1 MKTKSPTILKGHGK
15 KRTRARR
22 PRPDRV
28 AAASTTDRPRL
39 TELEARVLRAHP
51 PASWVRVADL
61 VVDEHQAKA
70 PTIAR
75 ARRSLPEIGQTV
87 PVMISGD
94 RVVLT
99 DHARVVA
106 ARRLGLRYIAAVQV
120 DAVGLE
126 AELVGLHE
134 ELLLREDLTV
144 LERAEKWARL
154 KQIYET
160 LHPQARHG
168 GRRRGAP
175 VDQEETVS
183 FARYMAADGRTD
195 RSVRQYLQ
203 VAKLCDAT
211 KAVVRGSPMEDR
223 LTDLMTLARE
233 LDPTEQRRLAELAV
247 TGTSDDLVLPAEAM
261 ERDHGRVEAARRV
274 LGRVAVGSDR
284 DRAVE
289 QVAAALKMLVTVPR
303 DCRRMA
309 ERIVDAGIRDAAA
322 ARAAAVHMIETGEMP
337 SSIVASVREPGSSTA
352 STRVVQ
358 GRRTTATLI
367 HGLDALDALREFPS
381 ASVHAVV
388 TSPPYYG
395 ARDYGTEGALGSEET
410 PEQYVDRLA
419 DVFDEIARVLRE
431 DGTVWLVLDD
441 VYLDKQLAGLP
452 WRVVARLQERGW
464 ILRQDCVWLQAEDDG
479 TARGMPEHVDDRPT
493 RSHEYVFML
502 VRQAEGYYYDQ
513 MATLLPTG
521 GNDRSW
527 FCAPPQKGKGPHPA
541 AFPERLVAHFLPRSV
556 SPTGCC
562 AACGA
567 PWRRAVKQTTYS
579 PFRARVPQGA
589 SPTMG
594 YKGSDFRTSEPPD
607 REDRGFFPSCSC
619 GTSARRNCVV
629 LDPFSG
635 WATTGVVAGRH
646 GCDYVGLDIQAAYLD
661 AAEKRVR
668 EAVPSLVSSGDTA
681 TGESDVAAPGAAQ
694 EAETSRLQRNGSP
707 SRLRAAP

>member
-1 MKTKSPTILKGHGK
+1 MKTKSATTRKSNGK
-15 KRTRARR
+15 KRTTGARLG
-22 PRPDRV
+22 V
-28 AAASTTDRPRL
+28 AASRTTSAPRL

-51 PASWVRVADL
+51 PTSWVRVADL
-61 VVDEHQAKA
+61 VVDTSRARA
-70 PTIAR
+70 PTVAR

-87 PVMISGD
+87 PVLISRDG
-94 RVVLT
+94 VVLT

-106 ARRLGLRYIAAVQV
+106 ARRLGLRYIAAVRV

-154 KQIYET
+154 KEIYET
-160 LHPQARHG
+160 LHPRARHG
-168 GRRRGAP
+168 GRRQRRGAP
-175 VDQEETVS
+175 GNQEETVS

-203 VAKLCDAT
+203 VAKLYDAT
-211 KAVVRGSPMEDR
+211 KAVVRGSAMEDR
-223 LTDLMTLARE
+223 LTDLMALARE
-233 LDPTEQRRLAELAV
+233 TDPTEQRRLAELAV

-274 LGRVAVGSDR
+274 LGRIAVGSDR
-284 DRAVE
+284 DLAIE
-289 QVAAALKMLVTVPR
+289 QVAAALKMLPRVPR

-322 ARAAAVHMIETGEMP
+322 ARAAALHMIETGEIP
-337 SSIVASVREPGSSTA
+337 TSVVASVRGPSRSTA

-358 GRRTTATLI
+358 SRRATATLI
-367 HGLDALDALREFPS
+367 HGLDVLDGLRQLPS
-381 ASVHAVV
+381 GSVHAVV

-395 ARDYGTEGALGSEET
+395 ARDYGVVGTIGSEDS

-419 DVFDEIARVLRE
+419 EVFDEIARVLRE

-464 ILRQDCVWLQAEDDG
+464 MLRQDCVWLQAEDDG
-479 TARGMPEHVDDRPT
+479 TARGMPEHVSDRPT

-502 VRQAEGYYYDQ
+502 VRQGDGYYYDQ
-513 MATLLPTG
+513 VATLLPTG

-541 AFPERLVAHFLPRSV
+541 AFPERLVSHFLPRSV
-556 SPTGCC
+556 SPMGCC
-562 AACGA
+562 ASCGT

-579 PFRARVPQGA
+579 PFRARVPQGT
-589 SPTMG
+589 SPTMS

-635 WATTGVVAGRH
+635 WATTGVVAVRH

-661 AAEKRVR
+661 AAEKRVL

-681 TGESDVAAPGAAQ
+681 TAESDVAAPGAAQ
-694 EAETSRLQRNGSP
+694 EAETSRFQRNGSP